1 MFQHDSVSNITAIKM
16 NMCFLVYLSI
26 YDISLFSA
34 SSQSIISTTS
44 SCAAKEKVD
53 KKKAIADDLK
63 AKKDKEEKDKKDA
76 KIKAKKEVKD
86 NALVLLEEGKTGET
100 VADLE
105 AKEKKQMNEIESAD
119 DGVNRSLYT
128 LQDVSFSV
136 KKGQL
141 IAVVGAVG
149 SGKSSLLSGLLGE
162 MNLQSGSVRMAG
174 SVAYCDQRPW
184 ILNTTVKVSLNSIL
198 SPYHVMLFI
207 SVPTYSSFLIHMI
220 YMSPISTEKKTHTSI
235 ETNLMSS
242 NMIDRTIFCSVW
254 SMMRRDSIAP
264 SMLRV
269 SRTISKSCQEASWQR

>member
-1 MFQHDSVSNITAIKM
+1 MFQHDSVSNIIAIKM

-184 ILNTTVKVSLNSIL
+184 ILNTTVKVSLNSI
-198 SPYHVMLFI
+198 
-207 SVPTYSSFLIHMI
+207 
-220 YMSPISTEKKTHTSI
+220 
-235 ETNLMSS
+235 
-242 NMIDRTIFCSVW
+242 
-254 SMMRRDSIAP
+254 
-264 SMLRV
+264 
-269 SRTISKSCQEASWQR
+269 